1 MTWYC
6 PDCDCENSDESI
18 CVHCGEPVRE
28 ATRDLAN
35 GETMD
40 VIECPH
46 GDTKHR
52 FRSG

>member
-1 MTWYC
+1 MYRRGA
-6 PDCDCENSDESI
+6 ERI
-18 CVHCGEPVRE
+18 CQSCGEPVAEDERQ
-28 ATRDLAN
+28 LAN

-52 FRSG
+52 FQSS